1 MPLLGRA
8 GARVTEPSKR
18 VWRPY
23 LTWALV
29 IGLVAWQAFVA
40 GFDLSADGQT
50 LIRFGA
56 RKSNLGFPQ
65 APWRLMASVF
75 LHLNFWHLVSNIFVL
90 AAWGACLERLLGRM
104 ELLALFMVSGFAGSL
119 LSDIYGPNSLA
130 MGASGAAFGFAGA
143 VLVLSFLAPRWSSW
157 NDDAKRWQQMSIA
170 VFALGMLTMLGFS
183 SMVPGA
189 RLDNWAHGG
198 GALAG
203 LFLALGPVLLGEERC
218 KLGFWAGCLIAMA
231 VLWGVVSSRG
241 SSPFS

>member
-1 MPLLGRA
+1 MPLLGSA
-8 GARVTEPSKR
+8 GARVNEPSTR

-29 IGLVAWQAFVA
+29 LGLLVWQVFVA

-50 LIRFGA
+50 LIRYGA
-56 RKSNLGFPQ
+56 RKSSLGFPQ

-75 LHLNFWHLVSNIFVL
+75 LHLNFWHVVSNLFVL
-90 AAWGACLERLLGRM
+90 VAWGACLERLLGRL
-104 ELLALFMVSGFAGSL
+104 ELLALFLVSGFAGSL

-130 MGASGAAFGFAGA
+130 MGSSGAAFGFAGA
-143 VLVLSFLAPRWSSW
+143 VLVLSFFSSKWNLWEGDAGRW
-157 NDDAKRWQQMSIA
+157 RGMSVA
-170 VFALGMLTMLGFS
+170 VFGLGLATLMGFS
-183 SMVPGA
+183 SMIPGA

-203 LFLALGPVLLGEERC
+203 LFLALGPAILGEERRR
-218 KLGFWAGCLIAMA
+218 LGFWAGCLIAIA
-231 VLWGVVSSRG
+231 LLWGVVASRG